1 MNINED
7 EDLTEENIIEED
19 FLIEEEIDE
28 EFKEEE
34 KELEKEPD
42 STIKWVKG
50 KMYYDEKLAVDLIHK
65 WQDSAYIMNGVVMQ
79 RDINIENKIMVEINK
94 IALAI
99 INQYRYHIF
108 EPTEDLM
115 QEAVKE
121 CWRNL
126 PKFSTAKG
134 TSFNYFSLICKRH
147 LLNYTTRRSK
157 HRNLNDVD
165 EQIDLESKKEINY
178 DLFFDDLEVTL
189 FRIINENY
197 LRAKRKKY
205 LVIASVIL
213 DYLRKTRKYISKTD
227 MYSWG
232 RSWGLKTSDIREFI
246 TSMSSYKE
254 DIFSIS
260 R

>member
-1 MNINED
+1 MDINND
-7 EDLTEENIIEED
+7 EGLSESDIIEDD

-34 KELEKEPD
+34 DELEKEIEP
-42 STIKWVKG
+42 TPKWVKG
-50 KMYYDEKLAVDLIHK
+50 KMYYDEKLVVDLIHK
-65 WQDSAYIMNGVVMQ
+65 WQESAYIMNGIVMQ
-79 RDINIENKIMVEINK
+79 RDINIENKIIVEINK

-108 EPTEDLM
+108 EPMEDLM

-126 PKFSTAKG
+126 PKFSTDKG

-165 EQIDLESKKEINY
+165 EQVDLESKKDINY

-213 DYLRKTRKYISKTD
+213 DYLRKTKKYISKTD

-246 TSMSSYKE
+246 TEMSFYKE
-254 DIFSIS
+254 DVFSIS

>member
-1 MNINED
+1 MDINNDDSISESD
-7 EDLTEENIIEED
+7 ITEED

-34 KELEKEPD
+34 IELEKEPD
-42 STIKWVKG
+42 VAPKWVKG
-50 KMYYDEKLAVDLIHK
+50 KMYYDEKSTVDLIHK
-65 WQDSAYIMNGVVMQ
+65 WQESAYIMNGVVMQ
-79 RDINIENKIMVEINK
+79 RDINIENKIIIEINK

-126 PKFSTAKG
+126 PKFSTEKG

-157 HRNLNDVD
+157 HRNLNDVE
-165 EQIDLESKKEINY
+165 EQVDLESRREVNY
-178 DLFFDDLEVTL
+178 DLFFDDLEMTL

-213 DYLRKTRKYISKTD
+213 DYLRKTKKYISKTD

-246 TSMSSYKE
+246 TEISFYKE
-254 DIFSIS
+254 DVFSIS